1 MSRASAFFWR
11 SGIAV
16 AALMLAGCA
25 GFNGPAAPPF
35 RDPTMS
41 MPSAQALIIPGQS
54 TRRDVSA
61 ALGTATAVVF
71 DSGFEVWAYREK
83 LQKNPSDNAE
93 LVILF
98 APSGI
103 VKKIRVRPS
112 SVLSLR

>member
-1 MSRASAFFWR
+1 MSHASALWR
-11 SGIAV
+11 SGVAV

-25 GFNGPAAPPF
+25 GFDGPDAPPF
-35 RDPTMS
+35 RDPTLS

-54 TRRDVSA
+54 SRRDVSA
-61 ALGTATAVVF
+61 ALGTATVVVF

-83 LQKNPSDNAE
+83 LQKNPPDNDE

-103 VKKIRVRPS
+103 VKKTRLRPLS
-112 SVLSLR
+112 APSLR

>member
-1 MSRASAFFWR
+1 MNQASALWR
-11 SGIAV
+11 SGVAV
-16 AALMLAGCA
+16 AALMLTGCA
-25 GFNGPAAPPF
+25 GFNGQAAPPF
-35 RDPTMS
+35 RDPTLS
-41 MPSAQALIIPGQS
+41 MPSAQALIIPDQS

-61 ALGTATAVVF
+61 ALGTATVVVF

-103 VKKIRVRPS
+103 VKKTRVRPS
-112 SVLSLR
+112 SVPSLR

>member
-1 MSRASAFFWR
+1 MSQASAFWR
-11 SGIAV
+11 SGVAV

-41 MPSAQALIIPGQS
+41 MPSAQALIVPGQS

-61 ALGTATAVVF
+61 ALGTATVVAF

-112 SVLSLR
+112 SVPSLR